1 MRIDKWLW
9 CVRVYKTRTLATEA
23 CNAGK
28 INIDGIDCKPSRK
41 ISLNDIINIK
51 ITPITKTLKVLDFP
65 KSRVGAKLLP
75 VYIEDITPPEEYEK
89 IEMLKMQKTEWRDP
103 RTGRPT
109 KRERREIE
117 KFKEEN

>member
-23 CNAGK
+23 CNAGR
-28 INIDGIDCKPSRK
+28 ISIEGVDCKASRK
-41 ISLNDIINIK
+41 ISVGDIINIK
-51 ITPITKTLKVLDFP
+51 ITPITKTLRVIEFP

-75 VYIEDITPPEEYEK
+75 DYIEDLTPAEEYEK
-89 IEMLKMQKTEWRDP
+89 IEMLRMQKTEWRDA

-109 KRERREIE
+109 KKERREID
-117 KFKEEN
+117 KFKGDE